1 VQKLIYKPISTSGW
15 SDYELLDTGNKRKL
29 ERFGTLILDRFEPDA
44 NWTPSLDAEVWQS
57 AHSKYYP
64 DRTQNAGHWQ
74 AKLNKQEEWEI
85 NLDSLRVALNLSRSR
100 HIGIFPEQLE
110 NWRWLQT
117 KMSNFN
123 KPPRILN
130 LFAYTGISSLYCAH
144 AGAEVTHV
152 DASRSAIE
160 IAKKSQTSSDL
171 GSKTIRWIVDD
182 AIKFTEREIRRGN
195 YYDGVILDPPL
206 FGRGPKGEI
215 WKFEDD
221 IERIL
226 ALLKN
231 LLANESNLFL
241 LTTYN
246 INMEQREIAEIAA
259 KILPDDGVAVEYG
272 PLIQI
277 EKSAGRKLK
286 QASYVRWS
294 SERGKIED

>member
-123 KPPRILN
+123 KPPRILI

-182 AIKFTEREIRRGN
+182 AIKFMMMRSSLPKERSGAETTMMGSSLI
-195 YYDGVILDPPL
+195 PL
-206 FGRGPKGEI
+206 FLDAAQKVKSGNLRMISKGY
-215 WKFEDD
+215 WHCL
-221 IERIL
+221 RTCSL
-226 ALLKN
+226 M
-231 LLANESNLFL
+231 S
-241 LTTYN
+241 
-246 INMEQREIAEIAA
+246 
-259 KILPDDGVAVEYG
+259 
-272 PLIQI
+272 LI
-277 EKSAGRKLK
+277 
-286 QASYVRWS
+286 YS
-294 SERGKIED
+294 S